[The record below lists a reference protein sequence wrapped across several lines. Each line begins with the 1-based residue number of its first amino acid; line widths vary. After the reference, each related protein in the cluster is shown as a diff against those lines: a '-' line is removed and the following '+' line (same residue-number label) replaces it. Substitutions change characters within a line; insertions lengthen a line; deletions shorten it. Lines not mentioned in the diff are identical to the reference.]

1 MYSYISICATFKNC
15 SRLPCVR
22 YKKFGYS
29 FTVKNYS
36 YSNDKQ
42 SLTIVI
48 RYMYIESIVYS
59 TKFTIEATTSSF
71 FFFFCLGVVGVR
83 NMLCFVGISSSE
95 KPRVK

>member
-36 YSNDKQ
+36 YSNVKQ

-48 RYMYIESIVYS
+48 LRYMCIESIVYS
-59 TKFTIEATTSSF
+59 TKFTIEATTSFLFSF
-71 FFFFCLGVVGVR
+71 FLGVVG
-83 NMLCFVGISSSE
+83 
-95 KPRVK
+95 